1 MTTVSPSD
9 DEEPNDGQDDTSDQ
23 KQHETPDETTQE
35 STSGPKIDDTE
46 SEVPTEESPP
56 STDTDDPERDAQ
68 QEEKDVTD
76 IDTTE
81 TVDSITD
88 KSDEDAESELSES
101 VQSLSLD
108 DQPWS
113 VRNAELRNGDV
124 LAWPVDYD
132 ERWTHAVDTD
142 ALPDVNWTFTGVNTQ
157 PKNPQIT
164 LDYKFE
170 ENGIIWKMSTG
181 SAEKYLDIHWLID
194 RLVQVP
200 VLAQNPRA
208 FPTDTENVQDSFDRL
223 MQDGE
228 ETCRFEYVDDLS
240 VADDNYVVRIPAE
253 LRKLVDADAGTV
265 YIKPGTRYVAMTNS
279 TMYVRNA
286 TWLVPLTAYQKK
298 SIDGFYI

>member
-9 DEEPNDGQDDTSDQ
+9 DEEPNDGQDDTTDE

-35 STSGPKIDDTE
+35 STGKPQIDDAD
-46 SEVPTEESPP
+46 SEVPTEEAPP

-68 QEEKDVTD
+68 KEEKDVAD
-76 IDTTE
+76 IDATKA
-81 TVDSITD
+81 VDSIAD
-88 KSDEDAESELSES
+88 ESEEETES
-101 VQSLSLD
+101 DHGRLQSMSLD
-108 DQPWS
+108 DQSWS

-124 LAWPVDYD
+124 LTWPDDYD
-132 ERWTHAVDTD
+132 ERWTHAVDME

-194 RLVQVP
+194 RLVEVP
-200 VLAQNPRA
+200 VLVQNPRA

-223 MQDGE
+223 MEDGE
-228 ETCRFEYVDDLS
+228 ETCRFEYVGDLS
-240 VADDNYVVRIPAE
+240 VADDNYVVRVPAE
-253 LRKLVDADAGTV
+253 LRKLVDAEAGTV
-265 YIKPGTRYVAMTNS
+265 YIKPGTRYVAVTNS

-286 TWLVPLTAYQKK
+286 IWLVPLTAYQKK
-298 SIDGFYI
+298 FIDVYI